1 MIAQRIGVVTN
12 TRIPQGGPR
21 VAPAQLTREELFT
34 DNKIDSEPE
43 KGSSIKGR
51 LEGTSGRTATT
62 IAISAGAF
70 RSTDS
75 DANYLSQ
82 R

>member
-1 MIAQRIGVVTN
+1 MIAQRIHVVTN
-12 TRIPQGGPR
+12 TRIPEGGPR
-21 VAPAQLTREELFT
+21 VAPAQPTMEELFT
-34 DNKIDSEPE
+34 ENKIDSEPE

-62 IAISAGAF
+62 VAISAGAF
-70 RSTDS
+70 RSTYN
-75 DANYLSQ
+75 DAN